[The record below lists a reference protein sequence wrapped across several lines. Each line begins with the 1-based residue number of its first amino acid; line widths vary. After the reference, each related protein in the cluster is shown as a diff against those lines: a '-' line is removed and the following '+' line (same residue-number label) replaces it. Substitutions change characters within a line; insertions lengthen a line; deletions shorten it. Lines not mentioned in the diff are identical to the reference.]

1 MKSLDQFNA
10 LSNQELLEINGG
22 AGLDSLLS
30 TLNSVLTPTVAAT
43 SASLLILTSGASSAL
58 NTIAGGL
65 AAFLSKLSLPTV

>member
-10 LSNQELLEINGG
+10 LSNQELMEINGG
-22 AGLDSLLS
+22 AGLNDLLA

-43 SASLLILTSGASSAL
+43 SASMLILTTGASTAL

-65 AAFLSKLSLPTV
+65 AAFLSKLSIPSL

>member
-10 LSNQELLEINGG
+10 LSNQELVEINGG

-30 TLNSVLTPTVAAT
+30 TLNAVLTPTAAAT
-43 SASLLILTSGASSAL
+43 SASLLILSSGASGAL

>member
-22 AGLDSLLS
+22 AGLDDLIS
-30 TLNSVLTPTVAAT
+30 TLNSVLQPTVAAT

-65 AAFLSKLSLPTV
+65 AAFLSKLSLPSL

>member
-10 LSNQELLEINGG
+10 LSNQELMEINGG

-43 SASLLILTSGASSAL
+43 SASLLILSSGASAAL

-65 AAFLSKLSLPTV
+65 ALFLSKLSLPTV

>member
-10 LSNQELLEINGG
+10 LSNQELMEINGG
-22 AGLDSLLS
+22 AGLDSLFA
-30 TLNSVLTPTVAAT
+30 TLNSVLTPTAAAT
-43 SASLLILTSGASSAL
+43 SASLLILSSGASTAL

>member
-22 AGLDSLLS
+22 AGLDDLIS
-30 TLNSVLTPTVAAT
+30 TLNSVLQPTVTAT
-43 SASLLILTSGASSAL
+43 SASLLILTTGASTAL

-65 AAFLSKLSLPTV
+65 AGFLSKLSIPSL

>member
-10 LSNQELLEINGG
+10 LSNQELMEINGG
-22 AGLDSLLS
+22 AGLNDLLA
-30 TLNSVLTPTVAAT
+30 TLNTVLVPTVASAN
-43 SASLLILTSGASSAL
+43 ASLLILTSGVAGAV

>member
-10 LSNQELLEINGG
+10 LSNQELMEINGG

-30 TLNSVLTPTVAAT
+30 TLNSVLTPTVAAS
-43 SASLLILTSGASSAL
+43 SASLLILTSGASTAL